1 MKTDRLLFL
10 FSAEVTRHFAKM
22 RMKQI
27 KRSHVTGGSRMY
39 IEGKNLAKNMERE
52 RQRSMR

>member
-1 MKTDRLLFL
+1 MKTDRCFFL